1 MVTATRVEGNNER
14 STFSFKGLAD
24 DTKPIGTWEG
34 AIIENGSSFLEID
47 TQNVVFFDRENQ
59 TWPIPS

>member
-14 STFSFKGLAD
+14 STFAFKGLSS
-24 DTKPIGTWEG
+24 DTKPTGTWNDT
-34 AIIENGSSFLEID
+34 IIENGSSFLEID

-59 TWPIPS
+59 TWPEP